1 MTATSGRGIFI
12 FFSFF
17 FAIDLNNRLFLYSI
31 HEDAEDRLQGERG
44 PDGAEDLV
52 DEGGQG
58 DEGDDVGGD
67 DEHELARAE
76 DGVAKEGEEGL
87 LGGPVTVLLEDIGD
101 QGAEPARV
109 GLALLLVPGVIG
121 GGVRLGGIGPG
132 VVGPDGGAG
141 LGPDGDRDGLVLVLV
156 FVGDDDVL
164 LGRLRI

>member
-1 MTATSGRGIFI
+1 MLFRSLVGDELEPHDLRHVPSGRRVQAEEHGGHE
-12 FFSFF
+12 
-17 FAIDLNNRLFLYSI
+17 

-76 DGVAKEGEEGL
+76 DGVAEEGEEGL

-121 GGVRLGGIGPG
+121 GG
-132 VVGPDGGAG
+132 AG
-141 LGPDGDRDGLVLVLV
+141 
-156 FVGDDDVL
+156 
-164 LGRLRI
+164 